1 MIAWASGPREAA
13 LAERVV
19 ARTRA
24 RTAGRAGV
32 PWVSDGWTP
41 YAETIDTLYRD
52 EFPTARPGW
61 TRLVRTPGIALTQ
74 AIKRR
79 RGRRL
84 ERVDV
89 QATIGELVAQPY
101 PVQSERLNGVLRDR
115 LACLTRKTH
124 AFAKRA
130 TTWDALVG
138 LTLFAHNWVEPHHA
152 LRQPLPHPDPGTGR
166 RYRPQTPALAM
177 GLTDHVWSFT
187 EFLRHPAPQC
197 N

>member
-1 MIAWASGPREAA
+1 MIAWTAGPREAD
-13 LAERVV
+13 LAETVV
-19 ARTRA
+19 RQTRA
-24 RTAGRAGV
+24 RTAGQAGV

-41 YAETIDTLYRD
+41 SAETIDAVYRD
-52 EFPTARPGW
+52 EHPTTHPGW
-61 TRLVRTPGIALTQ
+61 TRLVPTPGVALTQ

-84 ERVDV
+84 ERIDV
-89 QATIGELVAQPY
+89 RATIGALVAQPY
-101 PVQSERLNGVLRDR
+101 PVHSERLNGVRRDR

-130 TTWDALVG
+130 ATWDALVG
-138 LTLFAHNWVEPHHA
+138 LTLFAHNWIDPHLA

-166 RYRPQTPALAM
+166 RYRPRTPAM
-177 GLTDHVWSFT
+177 TIGLTDHVWSLT
-187 EFLRHPAPQC
+187 EFLLHPTPYC